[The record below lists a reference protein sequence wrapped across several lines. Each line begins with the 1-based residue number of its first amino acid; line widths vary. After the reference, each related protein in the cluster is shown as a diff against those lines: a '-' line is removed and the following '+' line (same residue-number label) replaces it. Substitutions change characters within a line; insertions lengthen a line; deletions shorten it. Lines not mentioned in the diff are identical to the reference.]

1 MKLLVN
7 STQAYAYTGGK
18 VFDASL
24 PCVVFLHGAL
34 HDHSVWTL
42 LARWCAHHGHSVLA
56 VDLPGHGRSAG
67 PVLASVQAHADWVL
81 ALLDVAGVQQ
91 AAQATLVG
99 HSMGSLIALEAA
111 ARAPALVN
119 RLVMVGSTYPMNVS
133 AALLATAKTAP
144 LQAIDMVN
152 SLSISTLAAKPSYPG
167 PGMWLHGSNRALMRR
182 VLAGANAASAVDAAG
197 GAVVNLFH
205 HDFSLCDQYNN
216 GLQAAA
222 LVQAQATL
230 VLGAQD
236 QMTPA
241 RSSRDLGAALCAR
254 TITLPAGHSIA
265 AEDPD
270 GLLAALRQALA

>member
-1 MKLLVN
+1 MKLQL
-7 STQAYAYTGGK
+7 SHSEAYAYTGGK
-18 VFDASL
+18 VFDTSL
-24 PCVVFLHGAL
+24 PCVVFIHGAL

-67 PVLASVQAHADWVL
+67 PLLASVPAHADWLL
-81 ALLDVAGVQQ
+81 ALLDAAGVKQ
-91 AAQATLVG
+91 AGQASLVG

-111 ARAPALVN
+111 ARAPALIS
-119 RLVMVGSTYPMNVS
+119 RLVMVGSTYPMKVS
-133 AALLATAKTAP
+133 DALLATAKRAP

-152 SLSISTLAAKPSYPG
+152 AFSISTLAAKPSYPA

-182 VLAGANAASAVDAAG
+182 VLAGAHAAGAVDVMG
-197 GAVVNLFH
+197 GAVANLFH
-205 HDFSLCDQYNN
+205 HDFSICDQYSN

-222 LVQAQATL
+222 LVQAPATL
-230 VLGAQD
+230 VLGAHD
-236 QMTPA
+236 QMTPP
-241 RSSRDLGAALCAR
+241 RGSHALATALRAR
-254 TITLPAGHSIA
+254 TVTLPTGHSIA

>member
-1 MKLLVN
+1 MRLQVYRRE
-7 STQAYAYTGGK
+7 AYAYTGGK
-18 VFDASL
+18 AFDAGL

-56 VDLPGHGRSAG
+56 VDLPGHGRSTG
-67 PVLASVQAHADWVL
+67 PLLPTLQAHADWTL
-81 ALLDVAGVQQ
+81 ALLAAAGVQQ
-91 AAQATLVG
+91 PGQATLVG
-99 HSMGSLIALEAA
+99 HSMGSLVALEAA
-111 ARAPALVN
+111 ARAPALVG
-119 RLVMVGSTYPMNVS
+119 RLVMVGSTYPMKVS
-133 AALLATAKTAP
+133 DALLATAKTAP

-152 SLSISTLAAKPSYPG
+152 AFSISTLAAKPSYPA

-182 VLAGANAASAVDAAG
+182 VLAGANAAGALDAAG
-197 GAVVNLFH
+197 KAVINLFH
-205 HDFSLCDQYNN
+205 HDFSLCDQYSN

-241 RSSRDLGAALCAR
+241 RSSRDLAAALRAR
-254 TITLPAGHSIA
+254 TVTLPAGHSIA

>member
-1 MKLLVN
+1 MRLQVYRRE
-7 STQAYAYTGGK
+7 AYAYTGGK
-18 VFDASL
+18 AFDAGL
-24 PCVVFLHGAL
+24 PCVVFLHGAR

-56 VDLPGHGRSAG
+56 VDLPGHGRSTG
-67 PVLASVQAHADWVL
+67 PLLPTLQAHADWTL
-81 ALLDVAGVQQ
+81 ALLAAAGVQQ
-91 AAQATLVG
+91 PGQATLVG
-99 HSMGSLIALEAA
+99 HSMGSLVALEAA
-111 ARAPALVN
+111 ARAPALVG
-119 RLVMVGSTYPMNVS
+119 RLVMVGSTYPMKVS
-133 AALLATAKTAP
+133 DALLATAKTAP

-152 SLSISTLAAKPSYPG
+152 AFSISTLAAKPSYPA

-182 VLAGANAASAVDAAG
+182 VLSGANAAGAVDAAG

-205 HDFSLCDQYNN
+205 HDFSLCDQYSN

-230 VLGAQD
+230 VLGALD

-241 RSSRDLGAALCAR
+241 RSSRDLAAALRAR
-254 TITLPAGHSIA
+254 TVTLAAGHSIA